1 MAEITSLPI
10 VSKANVGTN
19 DYLLVAN
26 SSTKK
31 ARKLSA
37 QSLFASISTVGTGSE
52 DLFASVTNRNQINF
66 KGLKSGDTG
75 LLTVA
80 TTSNNLV
87 LTVLE
92 SGIDLSLC
100 NNATSAFLTT
110 VALSNATGTLAVSR
124 GGTGLSSIIKG
135 SVLYSSAA
143 DTITSTT
150 LTTDGQLLIG
160 NSTLGY
166 PTTGTLLSGDGTI
179 TVTNTAGGIDLSVTS
194 TSKLTSVLDA
204 DRFNIN
210 LNTSA
215 APSFLSGDGSN
226 EGITVDALGR
236 VFAGDSTPTV
246 PTLTAGL
253 TIGGAADVAL
263 QLGQL
268 NGYENKTIKFADSA
282 SGTAGMAAK
291 IEGADAGGGNVSGGS
306 VTVEAGSAAGSG
318 TGGNVVVQAGNA
330 DGSVGGAIQLK
341 TYTSKNTSATAMSI
355 ASTGAITNAGATTLS
370 SSLAVTGTSTFTA
383 KMQPGSGGLMQ
394 SPPVVMADSN
404 AALTLAANAGRTT
417 VIPDV
422 SGDRIYTLPDPT
434 TAGEYYHI
442 VGFGALAADGHDI
455 TIQGV
460 NNDNT
465 TFFHGAVIHHDTN
478 NTAQTSAVVWG
489 DGDSNDT
496 IKLDLVEAFDLHF
509 LASTSAP
516 TTMYYV
522 WGWTAGI
529 TPVTITD

>member
-37 QSLFASISTVGTGSE
+37 QSLFASVSTVGTVSE
-52 DLFASVTNRNQINF
+52 SLYASVTNRNQINF

-92 SGIDLSLC
+92 AGIDLSLC
-100 NNATSAFLTT
+100 NNATSLFLTN
-110 VALSNATGTLAVSR
+110 VELSKAIGTLAVSR
-124 GGTGLSSIIKG
+124 GGTGLSSILKG
-135 SVLYSSAA
+135 SVLYSNAVNS
-143 DTITSTT
+143 ITSTT

-166 PTTGTLLSGDGTI
+166 PSTGTLLSADGTI

-226 EGITVDALGR
+226 EGITVDSVGR

-268 NGYENKTIKFADSA
+268 NGYEDKTIKFADSA
-282 SGTAGMAAK
+282 SGTAGMSAK
-291 IEGADAGGGNVSGGS
+291 IAGANAGGGNVNGGS
-306 VTVEAGSAAGSG
+306 VTVEAGGAAGSG
-318 TGGNVVVQAGNA
+318 TGGNLVLHTGNA

-341 TYTSKNTSATAMSI
+341 TYTSKNTSATAMTI
-355 ASTGAITNAGATTLS
+355 ASTGAITNAGATAMS
-370 SSLAVTGTSTFTA
+370 STLAVTGVSTFTGA
-383 KMQPGSGGLMQ
+383 VVANGGIQHATPVAQAEGSL
-394 SPPVVMADSN
+394 AITKSN
-404 AALTLAANAGRTT
+404 NAGRTT
-417 VIPDV
+417 VLPDV
-422 SGDRIYTLPDPT
+422 SADRIFTIPDPAA
-434 TAGEYYHI
+434 AGEYYHL
-442 VGFGALAADGHDI
+442 VYFGALAADGHSIILRGAND
-455 TIQGV
+455 
-460 NNDNT
+460 DNT
-465 TFFHGAVIHHDTN
+465 TFFHGAVAHHDTN
-478 NTAQTSAVVWG
+478 NTTTTSVVYG

-496 IKLDLVEAFDLHF
+496 ITLASGQAFDLHF
-509 LASTSAP
+509 LAAS

-522 WGWTAGI
+522 WGWSAGDTPI
-529 TPVTITD
+529 TIAD